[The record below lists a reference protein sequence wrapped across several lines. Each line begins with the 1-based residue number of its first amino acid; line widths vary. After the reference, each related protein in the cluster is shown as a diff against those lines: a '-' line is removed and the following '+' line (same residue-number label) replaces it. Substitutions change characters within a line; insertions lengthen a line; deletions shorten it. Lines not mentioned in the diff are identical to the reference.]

1 MEYQETP
8 SIEHFH
14 LFNKNE
20 QDIFMSHIKDKVIK
34 NLQLYRQHFNDDK
47 LNDFIKFY
55 DKIEQED
62 MVAPLFSKTKKF
74 DQMKF
79 NFKPQSNKDNKRYNK
94 LSRSLN
100 AWKPTDEHSFSKM
113 LKSILNKLNESNFEV
128 LFDEFIDNLKEVK
141 TPIIDDL
148 IESFILKSTI
158 DDEFNEL
165 YFKFLSKL
173 NSDEYFYKIFCSIIE
188 DKKYYYY
195 FSKTER
201 TNTLYGKFNTV
212 KKAQDYCRK
221 RYDLFKYLAIK
232 CEDKFKKNDELFE
245 KINQEEDKEKILKL
259 RRTIS
264 GIVRIFAE
272 SFNIGQLDERII
284 HFIFIF
290 CLNMNESSTKQN
302 NEEKIEMIHVLMN
315 TLAKKNKKLD
325 NKCLELYKTKL
336 IELESNVGSRYK
348 FLIGEILVLINKKL
362 NKKDGKKYTFNY
374 NFLINKLESIK
385 NNFNQYLYDKFLT
398 RIKKEQKDL
407 DTKEFNETY
416 STFLDEFLMYCF
428 DIKVKNERVEWYKFL
443 KELNANIPESKVIS
457 KNVINNLTND
467 IDEIQIDIPDIID
480 KLKELNEIKV
490 DE

>member
-1 MEYQETP
+1 MEYNETP

-34 NLQLYRQHFNDDK
+34 NLELYRQHFNDDR
-47 LNDFIKFY
+47 LNEFNKYY

-79 NFKPQSNKDNKRYNK
+79 NFKQPNKDQKRYNK

-113 LKSILNKLNESNFEV
+113 LKSILNKLNESNFEI
-128 LFDEFIDNLKEVK
+128 LFDEFIDNLREVK
-141 TPIIDDL
+141 IPIIDDL

-188 DKKYYYY
+188 DKKYFYY

-201 TNTLYGKFNTV
+201 TNTLYGKFNTY

-221 RYDLFKYLAIK
+221 RYDLFNYLTIK
-232 CEDKFKKNDELFE
+232 CEEKFKKNDELFE
-245 KINQEEDKEKILKL
+245 KINQEEDKENILKL
-259 RRTIS
+259 RRMIS

-272 SFNIGQLDERII
+272 SFNLGNLDEKII
-284 HFIFIF
+284 HFIFVF
-290 CLNMNESSTKQN
+290 CLNMNVNSTNKN
-302 NEEKIEMIHVLMN
+302 NEEKIEMIHILMN
-315 TLAKKNKKLD
+315 TLAKKNKKL
-325 NKCLELYKTKL
+325 NKKCLELYKTKL
-336 IELESNVGSRYK
+336 IEVEHNVGSRYK

-362 NKKDGKKYTFNY
+362 NKKENKKYTFNY

-385 NNFNQYLYDKFLT
+385 NKFNQYLYDNFLI
-398 RIKKEQKDL
+398 RIKKEEKNL
-407 DTKEFNETY
+407 DTKDFNEEYT
-416 STFLDEFLMYCF
+416 TFLDNFFMYCF

-443 KELNANIPESKVIS
+443 KELNTNIPESKVIS

-467 IDEIQIDIPDIID
+467 IDEILLDIPDIID
-480 KLKELNEIKV
+480 KFKELNEIKV
-490 DE
+490 FE